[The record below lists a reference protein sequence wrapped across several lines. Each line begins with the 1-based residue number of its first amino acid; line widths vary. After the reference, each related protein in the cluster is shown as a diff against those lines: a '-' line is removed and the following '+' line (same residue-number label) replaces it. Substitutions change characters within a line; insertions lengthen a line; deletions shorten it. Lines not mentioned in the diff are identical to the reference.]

1 MHLQGNNLIIYV
13 DGVVVAAAKSCTV
26 TMEVGSIDT
35 AGSGRTKASMPTV
48 KDWSVKT
55 SVLVTSLNVTSLN
68 GHFALSG
75 KVRLSVAV
83 VDGGEITTDRMTG
96 EAIVT
101 NANVSAAVG
110 NLVQGN
116 FSFKGTGA
124 LERPRVRLRDN
135 QGTPLNDSQGIH
147 LYAIGQI

>member
-13 DGVVVAAAKSCTV
+13 DGVAVAAAKSCTV

-55 SVLVTSLNVTSLN
+55 SVLVTSLN

-83 VDGGEITTDRMTG
+83 VDGGEPTTDRMTG

-101 NANVSAAVG
+101 SANVSAAVG
-110 NLVQGN
+110 NLVQGS

>member
-13 DGVVVAAAKSCTV
+13 DGVAVAAAKSCTV

-55 SVLVTSLNVTSLN
+55 SVLVTSLN

-101 NANVSAAVG
+101 SANVSAAVG
-110 NLVQGN
+110 NLVQGS

-147 LYAIGQI
+147 LYAIGQL

>member
-13 DGVVVAAAKSCTV
+13 DGVAVAAAKSCTV

-35 AGSGRTKASMPTV
+35 AGSGRWKSSIPTV

-55 SVLVTSLNVTSLN
+55 SVLVTSLN

-83 VDGGEITTDRMTG
+83 VDGGEMTTDRMTG

-101 NANVSAAVG
+101 SANVTAAVG

-116 FSFKGTGA
+116 FSFKGSGA
-124 LERPRVRLRDN
+124 LERPRVRLYDS
-135 QGTPLNDSQGIH
+135 THAPLNDSGSNN
-147 LYAIGQI
+147 LYAIGQL

>member
-1 MHLQGNNLIIYV
+1 MYLQGNNLIIYV
-13 DGVVVAAAKSCTV
+13 DGVAVAAAKSCTV

-55 SVLVTSLNVTSLN
+55 SVLVTSLN
-68 GHFALSG
+68 GHFALNG

-83 VDGGEITTDRMTG
+83 VDGGQMTTDRMTG

-116 FSFKGTGA
+116 FSFKGSGA
-124 LERPRVRLRDN
+124 LERPRVRLYDS
-135 QGTPLNDSQGIH
+135 THAPLNDSGGNH
-147 LYAIGQI
+147 LYALGQL

>member
-1 MHLQGNNLIIYV
+1 MHLQGNNLIIYI
-13 DGVVVAAAKSCTV
+13 DGVAVAAAKSCTV

-55 SVLVTSLNVTSLN
+55 SVLVTSLN

-110 NLVQGN
+110 NLVQGS

-135 QGTPLNDSQGIH
+135 QGTPLNDSQGTH
-147 LYAIGQI
+147 LYAIGQL

>member
-13 DGVVVAAAKSCTV
+13 DGVAVAAAKSCTV

-55 SVLVTSLNVTSLN
+55 SVLVTSLN

-75 KVRLSVAV
+75 KVRLSVGV
-83 VDGGEITTDRMTG
+83 RDGNGELTTDRMTG

-101 NANVSAAVG
+101 SANVSAAVG
-110 NLVQGN
+110 NLVQGS

-124 LERPRVRLRDN
+124 LERPRVRLRDS
-135 QGTPLNDSQGIH
+135 QGTPLNDSQGTH
-147 LYAIGQI
+147 LYAIGQL

>member
-13 DGVVVAAAKSCTV
+13 DGVAVAAAKSCTV
-26 TMEVGSIDT
+26 TMEVGSIET

-55 SVLVTSLNVTSLN
+55 SVLVTSLN

-83 VDGGEITTDRMTG
+83 VDNGEATTDRMTG

-110 NLVQGN
+110 NLVTGN

-135 QGTPLNDSQGIH
+135 QGTPLNDSQGTH
-147 LYAIGQI
+147 LYAIGQL

>member
-13 DGVVVAAAKSCTV
+13 DGVAVAAAKSCTV

-55 SVLVTSLNVTSLN
+55 SVLVTSLN
-68 GHFALSG
+68 GHFALNG

-83 VDGGEITTDRMTG
+83 VDNGEATTDRMTG

-110 NLVQGN
+110 NLVQGT
-116 FSFKGTGA
+116 FSFKGSGA

-135 QGTPLNDSQGIH
+135 QSNPLNDNQGTH
-147 LYAIGQI
+147 LYALGQL

>member
-1 MHLQGNNLIIYV
+1 MHLQGNNLLIYV

-26 TMEVGSIDT
+26 TMEIGSIDT

-55 SVLVTSLNVTSLN
+55 SVLVTSLND
-68 GHFALSG
+68 HFALNG

-83 VDGGEITTDRMTG
+83 VDSGEMTTDRMTG

-110 NLVQGN
+110 NLVQGS

-135 QGTPLNDSQGIH
+135 QGTPLNDNQGTH
-147 LYAIGQI
+147 LYALGQL

>member
-13 DGVVVAAAKSCTV
+13 DGVAVAAAKSCTV
-26 TMEVGSIDT
+26 TMEVGSIDN
-35 AGSGRTKASMPTV
+35 AGSGQTKASMPTV

-55 SVLVTSLNVTSLN
+55 SVLVTSLN
-68 GHFALSG
+68 GYFALNG

-101 NANVSAAVG
+101 SANVTAAVG
-110 NLVQGN
+110 NLVQGS

-124 LERPRVRLRDN
+124 LERPRVRLYDS
-135 QGTPLNDSQGIH
+135 THAPLNDSGSNN
-147 LYAIGQI
+147 LYALGQL

>member
-13 DGVVVAAAKSCTV
+13 DGVAVAAAKSCTV

-55 SVLVTSLNVTSLN
+55 SVLVTSLN

-101 NANVSAAVG
+101 SANVSAAVG

-116 FSFKGTGA
+116 FSFKGSGA
-124 LERPRVRLRDN
+124 LERPRVRLYDS
-135 QGTPLNDSQGIH
+135 THAPLNDSGSNH
-147 LYAIGQI
+147 LYALGQL

>member
-13 DGVVVAAAKSCTV
+13 DGVAVAAAKSCTV

-55 SVLVTSLNVTSLN
+55 SVLVTSLN
-68 GHFALSG
+68 GHFALNG

-116 FSFKGTGA
+116 FSFKGSGA

-135 QGTPLNDSQGIH
+135 QGTPLNDSQGTH

>member
-13 DGVVVAAAKSCTV
+13 DGVAVAAAKSCTV

-55 SVLVTSLNVTSLN
+55 SVLVTSLN

-116 FSFKGTGA
+116 FSFKGSGA

-147 LYAIGQI
+147 LYALGQL

>member
-13 DGVVVAAAKSCTV
+13 DGVAVAAAKSCTV
-26 TMEVGSIDT
+26 TMEVGSIET

-55 SVLVTSLNVTSLN
+55 SVLVTSLN
-68 GHFALSG
+68 GHFALNG

-101 NANVSAAVG
+101 SANVTAAVG

-116 FSFKGTGA
+116 FSFKGSGQLGILSVA
-124 LERPRVRLRDN
+124 LRDILQRDLYDSNGN
-135 QGTPLNDSQGIH
+135 QLFAMQ
-147 LYAIGQI
+147 L

>member
-13 DGVVVAAAKSCTV
+13 DGVAVAAAKSCTV

-35 AGSGRTKASMPTV
+35 AGSGQTKASMPTV

-55 SVLVTSLNVTSLN
+55 SVLVTSLN
-68 GHFALSG
+68 GHFALNG

-110 NLVQGN
+110 NLVQGS

-135 QGTPLNDSQGIH
+135 QGTPLNDNQGTH
-147 LYAIGQI
+147 LYALGQL

>member
-13 DGVVVAAAKSCTV
+13 DGVEVAAAKSCTV

-55 SVLVTSLNVTSLN
+55 SVLVTSLN
-68 GHFALSG
+68 GHFALNG

-116 FSFKGTGA
+116 FSFKGSGA

-135 QGTPLNDSQGIH
+135 QSTPLNDNQGTH
-147 LYAIGQI
+147 LYALGQL

>member
-13 DGVVVAAAKSCTV
+13 DGVAVAAAKSCTV

-35 AGSGRTKASMPTV
+35 AGSGKWKSSMPTV

-55 SVLVTSLNVTSLN
+55 SVLVTSLN
-68 GHFALSG
+68 GHFALNG

-83 VDGGEITTDRMTG
+83 VDGGEATTDRMTG

-101 NANVSAAVG
+101 SANVSAAVG
-110 NLVQGN
+110 NLVQGS
-116 FSFKGTGA
+116 FSFKGSGA
-124 LERPRVRLRDN
+124 LERSRVRLRDN
-135 QGTPLNDSQGIH
+135 QGTPLNDSQGTH
-147 LYAIGQI
+147 LYAIGQL

>member
-13 DGVVVAAAKSCTV
+13 DGVAVAAAKSCTV
-26 TMEVGSIDT
+26 TMEVGSIET

-55 SVLVTSLNVTSLN
+55 SVLVTSLN
-68 GHFALSG
+68 GHFALNG

-101 NANVSAAVG
+101 SANVSAAVG

-135 QGTPLNDSQGIH
+135 QSTPLNDNQGNH
-147 LYAIGQI
+147 LYALGQL

>member
-13 DGVVVAAAKSCTV
+13 DGVAVAAAKSCTV
-26 TMEVGSIDT
+26 TMEVGSIET
-35 AGSGRTKASMPTV
+35 AGSGQTKASMPTV

-55 SVLVTSLNVTSLN
+55 SVLVTSLN
-68 GHFALSG
+68 GHFALNG

-101 NANVSAAVG
+101 NVNVSAAVG
-110 NLVQGN
+110 NLVQGS

-124 LERPRVRLRDN
+124 LERPRVRLYDS
-135 QGTPLNDSQGIH
+135 THAPLNDSGSNN
-147 LYAIGQI
+147 LYALGQL

>member
-13 DGVVVAAAKSCTV
+13 DGVAVAAAKSCTV

-55 SVLVTSLNVTSLN
+55 SVLVTSLN

-101 NANVSAAVG
+101 SANVSAAVG
-110 NLVQGN
+110 NLVQGS
-116 FSFKGTGA
+116 FSFKGSGT
-124 LERPRVRLRDN
+124 LERPRVRLYDSTH
-135 QGTPLNDSQGIH
+135 TPLNDSGSNH
-147 LYAIGQI
+147 LYAIGQL

>member
-13 DGVVVAAAKSCTV
+13 DGVAVAAAKSCTV

-55 SVLVTSLNVTSLN
+55 SVLVTSLN
-68 GHFALSG
+68 GHFALNG

-83 VDGGEITTDRMTG
+83 VDNGEATTDRMTG

-116 FSFKGTGA
+116 FSFKGSGA
-124 LERPRVRLRDN
+124 LERPRVRLYDSTH
-135 QGTPLNDSQGIH
+135 TPLNDSGGNH
-147 LYAIGQI
+147 LYAIGQL

>member
-1 MHLQGNNLIIYV
+1 
-13 DGVVVAAAKSCTV
+13 
-26 TMEVGSIDT
+26 
-35 AGSGRTKASMPTV
+35 MPTV

-55 SVLVTSLNVTSLN
+55 SVLVTSLN
-68 GHFALSG
+68 GHFALNG

-83 VDGGEITTDRMTG
+83 VDGREITTDRMTG

-101 NANVSAAVG
+101 SANVSAAVG

-116 FSFKGTGA
+116 FSFKGSGV

-135 QGTPLNDSQGIH
+135 QGTPLNDNQGTH
-147 LYAIGQI
+147 LYAIGQL

>member
-13 DGVVVAAAKSCTV
+13 DGVAVAAAKSCTV

-55 SVLVTSLNVTSLN
+55 SVLVTSLN

-101 NANVSAAVG
+101 SANVSAAVG
-110 NLVQGN
+110 NLMQGS
-116 FSFKGTGA
+116 FSFKGSGSF
-124 LERPRVRLRDN
+124 ERPRVRLRDN

>member
-13 DGVVVAAAKSCTV
+13 DGVAVAAAKSCTV

-55 SVLVTSLNVTSLN
+55 SVLVTSLT
-68 GHFALSG
+68 GHFALNG

-135 QGTPLNDSQGIH
+135 QGTPLNDSQGTH

>member
-1 MHLQGNNLIIYV
+1 MA
-13 DGVVVAAAKSCTV
+13 VAAAKSCTV

-48 KDWSVKT
+48 KDWSVKA
-55 SVLVTSLNVTSLN
+55 SVLVTSLN
-68 GHFALSG
+68 GHFALNG

-110 NLVQGN
+110 NLVQGS

-124 LERPRVRLRDN
+124 LERPRVRLRDS

-147 LYAIGQI
+147 LYAIGQL

>member
-13 DGVVVAAAKSCTV
+13 DGVAVAAAKSCTV

-55 SVLVTSLNVTSLN
+55 SVLVTSLN
-68 GHFALSG
+68 GHFALNG

-83 VDGGEITTDRMTG
+83 VDGGALTTDRMTG

-101 NANVSAAVG
+101 SANVSAAVG
-110 NLVQGN
+110 NLVQGS
-116 FSFKGTGA
+116 FSFKGSGA

-135 QGTPLNDSQGIH
+135 QSTPLNDNQGNH
-147 LYAIGQI
+147 LYAIGQL

>member
-13 DGVVVAAAKSCTV
+13 DGVAVAAAKSCTV

-48 KDWSVKT
+48 KEWSVKT
-55 SVLVTSLNVTSLN
+55 SVLVTSLN

-75 KVRLSVAV
+75 KVRLSVGV
-83 VDGGEITTDRMTG
+83 RDGNGELTTDRMTG

-101 NANVSAAVG
+101 SANVSAAVG
-110 NLVQGN
+110 NLVQGS
-116 FSFKGTGA
+116 FSFKGSGA

-135 QGTPLNDSQGIH
+135 QGTPLNDSQGTH
-147 LYAIGQI
+147 LYAIGQL

>member
-13 DGVVVAAAKSCTV
+13 DGVAVAAAKSCTV

-48 KDWSVKT
+48 KEWSVKT
-55 SVLVTSLNVTSLN
+55 SVLVTSLN

-110 NLVQGN
+110 NLVQGSY
-116 FSFKGTGA
+116 SFKGTGA

-135 QGTPLNDSQGIH
+135 QGTPLNDSQGTH
-147 LYAIGQI
+147 LYAIGQL

>member
-13 DGVVVAAAKSCTV
+13 DGVAVAAAKSCTV
-26 TMEVGSIDT
+26 TMDVGSIDT

-55 SVLVTSLNVTSLN
+55 SVLVTSLN
-68 GHFALSG
+68 GHFALNG

-83 VDGGEITTDRMTG
+83 VDNGEITTDRMTG

-101 NANVSAAVG
+101 SANVSAAVG
-110 NLVQGN
+110 NLVQGS

-147 LYAIGQI
+147 LYAIGQL

>member
-1 MHLQGNNLIIYV
+1 MHLQGHNLIIYV
-13 DGVVVAAAKSCTV
+13 DGVAVAAAKSCTV

-55 SVLVTSLNVTSLN
+55 SVLVTSLN

-83 VDGGEITTDRMTG
+83 VDNGETTTDRMTG

-101 NANVSAAVG
+101 SANVSAAVG

-116 FSFKGTGA
+116 FSFKGSGV

-135 QGTPLNDSQGIH
+135 QSTPLNDNQGTH
-147 LYAIGQI
+147 LYAIGQL

>member
-13 DGVVVAAAKSCTV
+13 DGVAVAAAKSCTV

-55 SVLVTSLNVTSLN
+55 SVLVTSLN
-68 GHFALSG
+68 GHFALNW

-116 FSFKGTGA
+116 FSFKGSGA

-147 LYAIGQI
+147 LYAIGQL

>member
-13 DGVVVAAAKSCTV
+13 DGVAVAAAKSCTV
-26 TMEVGSIDT
+26 TMEVGSIET

-55 SVLVTSLNVTSLN
+55 SVLVTSLN

-83 VDGGEITTDRMTG
+83 VDNGEATTDRMTG

-110 NLVQGN
+110 NLVTGN

-135 QGTPLNDSQGIH
+135 QGTPGVYSDSH
-147 LYAIGQI
+147 PLSW

>member
-13 DGVVVAAAKSCTV
+13 DGVAVAAAKSCTV
-26 TMEVGSIDT
+26 TMDVGSIDT

-55 SVLVTSLNVTSLN
+55 SVLVTSLN
-68 GHFALSG
+68 GHFALNG
-75 KVRLSVAV
+75 KIRLSVAV

-101 NANVSAAVG
+101 SANVSAAVG
-110 NLVQGN
+110 NLVQGS

-135 QGTPLNDSQGIH
+135 QGTPLNDSQGTH
-147 LYAIGQI
+147 LYAIGQL